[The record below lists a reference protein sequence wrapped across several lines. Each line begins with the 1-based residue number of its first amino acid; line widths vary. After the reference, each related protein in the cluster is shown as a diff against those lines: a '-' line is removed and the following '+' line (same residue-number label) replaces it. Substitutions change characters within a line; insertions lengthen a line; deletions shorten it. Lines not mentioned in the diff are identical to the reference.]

1 MIAMSNATH
10 AIQAYKTAAR
20 YRSQRDQEA
29 DVFRHTIAALK
40 AARNASSI
48 QQIRA
53 LADNRRL
60 WLTVIDLMRDPG
72 NALPEQLRASIVSVG
87 IAVQREMDREAPD
100 FDFLISINE
109 NIAAGLAGQP

>member
-1 MIAMSNATH
+1 MVNASH
-10 AIQAYKTAAR
+10 AIQAHKTASR

-29 DVFRHTIAALK
+29 DVFRHAVTALK
-40 AARNASSI
+40 GAKGAGTI

-60 WLTVIDLMRDPG
+60 WATVNDLMRDPG
-72 NALPEQLRASIVSVG
+72 NALPEPLRASIVSVG
-87 IAVQREMDREAPD
+87 LTVQREMDQESPY

>member
-1 MIAMSNATH
+1 MQTANH
-10 AIQAYKTAAR
+10 AIQAYKTASR

-29 DVFRHTIAALK
+29 DVFRQATAALTGAK
-40 AARNASSI
+40 DAGPI

-60 WLTVIDLMRDPG
+60 WMTVSDLLRDPG
-72 NALPEQLRASIVSVG
+72 NALPEPLKVSILSVG
-87 IAVQREMDREAPD
+87 LTVQREMDNEEPD
-100 FDFLISINE
+100 FDFLIAIND

>member
-1 MIAMSNATH
+1 MPNASH
-10 AIQAYKTAAR
+10 AIQAYKTASR

-29 DVFRHTIAALK
+29 DVFRQATAALK
-40 AARNASSI
+40 GAKDAGQI

-60 WLTVIDLMRDPG
+60 WKMVSDLLRDPG
-72 NALPEQLRASIVSVG
+72 NALPDPLKASILSVG
-87 IAVQREMDREAPD
+87 LTVQREMDQEAPD
-100 FDFLISINE
+100 FGFLISINE

>member
-1 MIAMSNATH
+1 MLNASH
-10 AIQAYKTAAR
+10 AIQAYRTASR

-29 DVFRHTIAALK
+29 DVFRQTSAALK
-40 AARNASSI
+40 SARGASPI
-48 QQIRA
+48 QQVRA

-60 WLTVIDLMRDPG
+60 WTTVTDLMRDPC
-72 NALPEQLRASIVSVG
+72 NALPPPLRASIISVG
-87 IAVQREMDREAPD
+87 LTVQREMDQESPD

>member
-1 MIAMSNATH
+1 MLNASH
-10 AIQAYKTAAR
+10 AIQAYKTASR

-29 DVFRHTIAALK
+29 DVFRQAVTALK
-40 AARNASSI
+40 GARGAGPI

-60 WLTVIDLMRDPG
+60 WTTVSDLMRDPG
-72 NALPEQLRASIVSVG
+72 NALPEPLRAAIVSV
-87 IAVQREMDREAPD
+87 AMTVQREMDQESPD
-100 FDFLISINE
+100 LDFLITINE